1 MLLDIMGLALT
12 LLALALLA
20 AGGYLAALRLLGEE
34 AGRDPLALAIASLLA
49 AIAEAVGIGLLLGV
63 LGLLR
68 IELALAAQTL
78 LVAVLGRRRR
88 PQVRGGDAPFPGGRS
103 LQVAGGPASA
113 AEAELWEPARQL
125 ARRTWEQL
133 RSYPGLSLL
142 TVHAVGSEALRGLLR
157 PPLSWDSL
165 MYHLL
170 LTATWL
176 QEHNLAP
183 VFGSYPVND
192 YGYVPANGS
201 IWLWWWMAP
210 SHSELYA
217 NLTSLPH
224 WALLGLAAGGVA
236 RQLGA
241 RRHWPLATYLVLLTP
256 TVARFAATQYV
267 DILVGA
273 TLLAGFFFIVRWME
287 RPRLAD
293 AALAGAGCGLA
304 CGAKLLGVP
313 YAAALAAAA
322 VLLVPWRNARW
333 RVRVPQL
340 AVSLLVSAALGSF
353 FYVRNIALGAGPL
366 ALACEGR
373 LGEEAPAPRPA
384 AGPPAAGRAATPAP
398 AERGSASAPRA
409 APPAALPAAPAPAA
423 ARPPILPSLP
433 RRGSVV
439 DLWPSSG
446 RKLLLD
452 AFLGVTRPHS
462 LELGLGP
469 QTLVLLLA
477 FVALPFGVAPDRRR
491 AALLAA
497 SQIALELLFWLT
509 VPWADKLN
517 LFANV
522 RYLIPAAGLAFAGGV
537 AIAERRG
544 VSDRWLRG
552 IALALACQSL
562 LQLHAEMP
570 RGVRLAMAFV
580 DLAAA
585 AFAFSPGLRGLAR
598 RRAGAFAAAVLALAL
613 LGAPPLARFRAA
625 DRPRALAL
633 EWVAHA
639 SSANIFAGG
648 WGWLDA
654 HGGHG
659 TVDVVGTPGTYFVYP
674 AMGAFLERKAHY
686 VNVNRANYR
695 VAARYPDCNPRV
707 DPSPQAWLDN
717 VATGHVRWLLLC
729 HYFEYDPPLESRW
742 AAARPDRF
750 ALRYAD
756 RACLVYEFLPE
767 GAAAASRQA
776 TSPRELPAP
785 AAGTFNVRPDSSP
798 KPGPAVRR
806 AASGRG

>member
-1 MLLDIMGLALT
+1 MLLDMMGLALT

-49 AIAEAVGIGLLLGV
+49 AIAEAVAIGLLLGV
-63 LGLLR
+63 LGVLR

-78 LVAVLGRRRR
+78 LVAVLERRRR
-88 PQVRGGDAPFPGGRS
+88 PHVQGGHAAALPGGLS
-103 LQVAGGPASA
+103 LQVAGRPASV
-113 AEAELWEPARQL
+113 AEAELWGPARQL
-125 ARRTWEQL
+125 ARRTWERL

-224 WALLGLAAGGVA
+224 WVLLGLAAGGVA

-241 RRHWPLATYLVLLTP
+241 RRHWPLASYLVLLTP
-256 TVARFAATQYV
+256 TVVRFAATQYV

-293 AALAGAGCGLA
+293 AVLAGAGCGLA
-304 CGAKLLGVP
+304 CGAKILGVP

-322 VLLVPWRNARW
+322 VILVPWRNARW

-353 FYVRNIALGAGPL
+353 FYVRNMALGAGPL

-373 LGEEAPAPRPA
+373 LAEDTRAPRPP
-384 AGPPAAGRAATPAP
+384 AGPAAAGRTATLAPPPRAP
-398 AERGSASAPRA
+398 AGAPRA
-409 APPAALPAAPAPAA
+409 TPPAAPAPAA
-423 ARPPILPSLP
+423 ARPPVLPTLP

-452 AFLGVTRPHS
+452 AFLGITRPHS

-469 QTLVLLLA
+469 QVLVLLLA
-477 FVALPFGVAPDRRR
+477 FLALPFGVARDRRR
-491 AALLAA
+491 VALLAA
-497 SQIALELLFWLT
+497 SQIAAELLFWLA
-509 VPWADKLN
+509 VPYADNLN
-517 LFANV
+517 LFANI

-537 AIAERRG
+537 AIAERWG
-544 VSDRWLRG
+544 VSDLWLRG

-570 RGVRLAMAFV
+570 RGVRLVMAFV
-580 DLAAA
+580 DLAAV
-585 AFAFSPGLRGLAR
+585 AFVFSPALRGWAR
-598 RRAGAFAAAVLALAL
+598 RRAGALAAAVLALAL
-613 LGAPPLARFRAA
+613 LGAPLLARFRAA
-625 DRPRALAL
+625 DRARALAS

-639 SSANIFAGG
+639 SSANLFAGG

-695 VAARYPDCNPRV
+695 VAARYPGCNPRV
-707 DPSPQAWLDN
+707 DPSPQAWIDN
-717 VATGHVRWLLLC
+717 VAMDHVRWLLSC
-729 HYFEYDPPLESRW
+729 HYFEYDFPLESHW
-742 AAARPDRF
+742 AAARPDLF

-756 RACLVYEFLPE
+756 RACLVYEYLPE
-767 GAAAASRQA
+767 GQA

-785 AAGTFNVRPDSSP
+785 AAALVQPPTG
-798 KPGPAVRR
+798 
-806 AASGRG
+806 